1 MSKKTLVKIALG
13 QFESIQGNTAANLN
27 KMIEMINRAAAE
39 NADLIVFPEL
49 AYTGYFCK
57 SLEMQKLAE
66 PQDGPFVQTLCRV
79 AKEKRFILLQDM
91 LNLVRFPAEFTI
103 LLSLLMT
110 MVL

>member
-27 KMIEMINRAAAE
+27 KMTEMINRAASE

-49 AYTGYFCK
+49 AYTGYFVNHWKCSNWQSHRMVRLYK
-57 SLEMQKLAE
+57 HFAESQK
-66 PQDGPFVQTLCRV
+66 
-79 AKEKRFILLQDM
+79 KRKFILLLGTLNPVKFQD
-91 LNLVRFPAEFTI
+91 EFI
-103 LLSLLMT
+103 IRLFLLMI